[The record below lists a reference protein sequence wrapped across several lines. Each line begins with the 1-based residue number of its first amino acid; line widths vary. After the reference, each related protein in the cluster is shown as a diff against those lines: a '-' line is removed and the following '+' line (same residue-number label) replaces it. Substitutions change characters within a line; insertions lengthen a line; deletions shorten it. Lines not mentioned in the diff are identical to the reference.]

1 MTCVRTSFKV
11 FAFILAF
18 AALPALASSTTS
30 PAPAYTDNGFQQ
42 GLLNASRPRAERMKL
57 FAHMIALANQG
68 QVPAQ
73 DLAGTLYWRGARIHG
88 SPVKTNLVQAR
99 KLLANAAIHGD
110 TLAMAKLGELELA
123 AGRLPQAMVWAQL
136 YARYVNPMALQRGH
150 HGGDTAYAS
159 DLIGRILKAGGKI
172 DAATKTRVASMVN
185 RFDKSIRRGIDAY
198 QNKKRSGRVF
208 LIHGPAGAPPR
219 DIDNLNGVAEYLIG
233 FDPDGKPVNIMVLDA
248 FPHPELATLLREPIN
263 HVMANPN
270 HDVTGTRYLRVP
282 LTHNAVKYR
291 QLRAT
296 H

>member
-1 MTCVRTSFKV
+1 MNCIRTSTKV
-11 FAFILAF
+11 FAFFL
-18 AALPALASSTTS
+18 ALAAAPAMASSRTS

-42 GLLNASRPRAERMKL
+42 GLLNASRPRAERMKQ

-73 DLAGTLYWRGARIHG
+73 DLAGTLYWRGNKVHG

-110 TLAMAKLGELELA
+110 TLAMAKLAELELE

-136 YARYVNPMALQRGH
+136 YARYVNPMTLQRGQ

-172 DAATKTRVASMVN
+172 DTSTKTSVASMVH

-198 QNKKRSGRVF
+198 QNKKRSGRVY
-208 LIHGPAGAPPR
+208 LIHGPAGVPPR

-233 FDPDGKPVNIMVLDA
+233 FDPDGKPVDIMILDA
-248 FPHPELATLLREPIN
+248 FPHPELAALLRDPIK

-270 HDVTGTRYLRVP
+270 HQVSGTRYLRVS
-282 LTHNAVKYR
+282 LTHNAIKYR
-291 QLRAT
+291 QLRPT